1 MFLLVVLAAEP
12 LFKGYHPKIPRVEE
26 GEIDSRS
33 FDERSSRWKKLFE
46 GTKGFSTPLLF
57 RSLSRLSLS
66 QICQTTHSAAG
77 VTLSALSR
85 KPKLVFVFDAACL
98 SLPIAPVFTPIF
110 FFLSLNTCVQT
121 ADQPEPRIPRQPFNI
136 ERCETWWK
144 EKENKWDVIF
154 NVKHQMWAFII
165 SHLPPPPLSC
175 LAAVTLAVLLGATP
189 CQVEFRDSDTVSS
202 NPSSGLSVSPGE
214 KNGEGDGR
222 KRRERQAERREAT
235 DRENLGARSKEDFA
249 FCSTVTRVW
258 LEFKVWLY
266 KTERLNPRRDPNTP
280 LAPTTYGAFK
290 RKVNYS
296 RA

>member
-1 MFLLVVLAAEP
+1 MREA
-12 LFKGYHPKIPRVEE
+12 R
-26 GEIDSRS
+26 
-33 FDERSSRWKKLFE
+33 DERS
-46 GTKGFSTPLLF
+46 FSKAQKASPLLF
-57 RSLSRLSLS
+57 SFALCPGCHSRRFVKQHTLPPVSHFLLWAANPNWCSCSTPHACLFPSRPSLPPFFFFYPLTHVCRLPTSLSHGYPVSLL
-66 QICQTTHSAAG
+66 I
-77 VTLSALSR
+77 SR
-85 KPKLVFVFDAACL
+85 DVRRDERRRKISEMS
-98 SLPIAPVFTPIF
+98 SLMSNTKCEPSL
-110 FFLSLNTCVQT
+110 FLT
-121 ADQPEPRIPRQPFNI
+121 
-136 ERCETWWK
+136 
-144 EKENKWDVIF
+144 
-154 NVKHQMWAFII
+154 
-165 SHLPPPPLSC
+165 PPPPLSC

-280 LAPTTYGAFK
+280 LALTTYGAFK

>member
-85 KPKLVFVFDAACL
+85 EPKLVFVFDAACL

-110 FFLSLNTCVQT
+110 FFYPLTHVCRLPTSLSNGYPVSLLISRDVRRDERRRKISEMSSLMSNTKC
-121 ADQPEPRIPRQPFNI
+121 EPSLFLTP
-136 ERCETWWK
+136 
-144 EKENKWDVIF
+144 
-154 NVKHQMWAFII
+154 
-165 SHLPPPPLSC
+165 PPPPLSC

-214 KNGEGDGR
+214 K
-222 KRRERQAERREAT
+222 KRRGRRTETQRKTSWKTRGDRSWKSGSQIERR
-235 DRENLGARSKEDFA
+235 
-249 FCSTVTRVW
+249 FCFLQYSYESLVRVQGLTVQNR
-258 LEFKVWLY
+258 
-266 KTERLNPRRDPNTP
+266 
-280 LAPTTYGAFK
+280 AFK
-290 RKVNYS
+290 S
-296 RA
+296 

>member
-12 LFKGYHPKIPRVEE
+12 LFKGYHLKIPRVEE

-85 KPKLVFVFDAACL
+85 EPKLVFVFDAACL

-121 ADQPEPRIPRQPFNI
+121 ADQPEQRIPRQPFNI

-214 KNGEGDGR
+214 K
-222 KRRERQAERREAT
+222 KRRGRRTETQRKTSWKTRGDRSWKSGSQIERR
-235 DRENLGARSKEDFA
+235 
-249 FCSTVTRVW
+249 FCFLQYSYESLVRVQGLTVQNR
-258 LEFKVWLY
+258 
-266 KTERLNPRRDPNTP
+266 
-280 LAPTTYGAFK
+280 AFK
-290 RKVNYS
+290 S
-296 RA
+296 